1 MDSARWTQKSIN
13 STPTA
18 AAVSMWYIFW
28 STLTL
33 FQFHGTELKSGEC
46 RLSTSISWQHGVSDT
61 IRTHME
67 WTSVYLKGCLKVI
80 YSSSWPAHPQ
90 ITGPSACSTEP
101 HSDTLHGW
109 HRFVWTRWA
118 RGRKYIEVFGKTWGL
133 QEIGDSP
140 VKYQGPSYHWVLSST
155 KESPVVT
162 FMDTFKNN
170 NNYIPQFSFLKRN
183 HSTLV
188 LEVHVLQL
196 GKVLWL
202 IFRWPTKILGVMNQ
216 RQKRVLHTLYETSTP
231 AIGNIQPCV
240 SRATCH
246 EKERI
251 IKTPWLASTNN
262 IIVTNAVL

>member
-28 STLTL
+28 STRTL
-33 FQFHGTELKSGEC
+33 FQFHGTELQSGEC
-46 RLSTSISWQHGVSDT
+46 RLSTSISRQHGVSDT
-61 IRTHME
+61 SHTHME

-90 ITGPSACSTEP
+90 ITRPSACSTEP
-101 HSDTLHGW
+101 HCDTLHGW
-109 HRFVWTRWA
+109 HRFVEQDEQEVRSTLKSFVRHMGSGE
-118 RGRKYIEVFGKTWGL
+118 RGHTC
-133 QEIGDSP
+133 EISGPITPLSP
-140 VKYQGPSYHWVLSST
+140 LVHQGVPSLWHLWISL
-155 KESPVVT
+155 K
-162 FMDTFKNN
+162 N
-170 NNYIPQFSFLKRN
+170 NNYIPQFLFLKRN

-216 RQKRVLHTLYETSTP
+216 RQKRVLQNLYEASTP

-246 EKERI
+246 EKKRI

-262 IIVTNAVL
+262 IIITNIVL